1 MKQTVEHKR
10 LRAWQGVLLI
20 AGLVAALIG
29 LDYLCARV
37 LPRVIGVLP
46 ASILFWVLGG
56 AIALWMLH
64 VYVVKYV
71 YELNPDVLRL
81 NRSYGKRPRH
91 IEDIYLRQIVF
102 VGTPEEAKR
111 RHPRARRVSAVR
123 KGAELPVTAVVYKS
137 SDGERVA
144 LIQANAEL
152 KQKLEE
158 TVRSKKR

>member
-1 MKQTVEHKR
+1 MKQTVEHKKLSA
-10 LRAWQGVLLI
+10 LRGVLLI
-20 AGLVAALIG
+20 AGLVAALAA
-29 LDYLCARV
+29 LDILCVRV
-37 LPRVIGVLP
+37 LARWIGAQP
-46 ASILFWVLGG
+46 AALAFWILGG
-56 AIALWMLH
+56 LIALWMLH

-102 VGTPEEAKR
+102 VGTPEEAQR
-111 RHPRARRVSAVR
+111 RHPRARRVS
-123 KGAELPVTAVVYKS
+123 AELPVTAVVYKS